1 MEREMGMP
9 CKTLRADGGMTAN
22 RFLMQF
28 QSDILQIP
36 VSTGTEAEVTARGAA
51 YMAGLTGGV
60 WRDAAELAGFVA
72 EAERFYPQ
80 ISAAAADELYDGW
93 LDAIGVSAPC

>member
-1 MEREMGMP
+1 MG
-9 CKTLRADGGMTAN
+9 KLSDVIAAVQALHAD
-22 RFLMQF
+22 
-28 QSDILQIP
+28 
-36 VSTGTEAEVTARGAA
+36 
-51 YMAGLTGGV
+51 
-60 WRDAAELAGFVA
+60 AELAGFVA